1 MDPVHFCLY
10 LFEGRTDLRFQFVQ
24 ESGAKGIAQ
33 VSVVKVGHLAPEAVI
48 RKTTFRDQTV
58 DMGIPF
64 QRPAK
69 GMQDTDE
76 PRNEISGFV

>member
-1 MDPVHFCLY
+1 MDPVHFCFY

-24 ESGAKGIAQ
+24 ESGAEGIAQ
-33 VSVVKVGHLAPEAVI
+33 VSVIKVGHLAPEAVI
-48 RKTTFRDQTV
+48 GKPTFRDQTV
-58 DMGIPF
+58 DMWIPF

-76 PRNEISGFV
+76 PRDEISGFV